1 MSIPVVSFAKAT
13 LLCLLLTQLS
23 RAQNYIA
30 PPKNFVK
37 MYYKGYQKYVFPKD
51 AYYLEKSLPV
61 NANKEAK
68 IDYTEK
74 LQQAINKYPV
84 VIMPN
89 FPVLIN
95 SKGLLIPSDR
105 IIYFNQ
111 YSMIKFKG
119 PALERL
125 NDIIKIYDVS
135 NVKIYNANIIGS
147 RREKSNQKGEW
158 SAGICV
164 LNSSNVEINNFQ
176 IKDTWGDGIF
186 IGSENGKVSSNIV
199 VKNGFIDFARRDG
212 VSITSA
218 DNLDIDYVF
227 ISNTYGTLPMS
238 GIQIEPSLYS
248 EIIQN
253 VKLKNIYTYNNPGG
267 LIINLQSFSAKSG
280 LNKKEVSVN
289 VKNFTDEGSNYSFGT
304 SISNDDLTQNP
315 IGKIM
320 ITNAVWKN
328 PKKDFYWRNSNAYD
342 INIVLDKINKYKNNK
357 LISTED

>member
-1 MSIPVVSFAKAT
+1 MSIPVVSLAKAT

-37 MYYKGYQKYVFPKD
+37 MYYKGYRKYIFPKN

-61 NANKEAK
+61 NANREAK

-84 VIMPN
+84 VVMPN

-111 YSMIKFKG
+111 YSIIKFKG
-119 PALERL
+119 PALDRL

-147 RREKSNQKGEW
+147 RREKSHQKGEW
-158 SAGICV
+158 SAGICI
-164 LNSSNVEINNFQ
+164 LNCSNVEINNFQ

-186 IGSENGKVSSNIV
+186 VGSENGKVSSNIFI
-199 VKNGFIDFARRDG
+199 KNGFIDFARRDG
-212 VSITSA
+212 ISITSA
-218 DNLDIDYVF
+218 NNLDIDHVF

-248 EIIQN
+248 ETIQD
-253 VKLKNIYTYNNPGG
+253 VKLNNIYTFNNSGG
-267 LIINLQSFSAKSG
+267 LIINLQSFSVKNNS
-280 LNKKEVSVN
+280 KHKEVSVI

-304 SISNDDLTQNP
+304 SISNDDFTQNP

-328 PKKDFYWRNSNAYD
+328 PKRDFYWRNSNKYD
-342 INIVLDKINKYKNNK
+342 INIVLDKINKYQNNK
-357 LISTED
+357 LVNTEH